1 MRLQPRQER
10 ILRRLE
16 SNNYAEVKEL
26 AAELDVDA
34 STIRRDLQTLVR
46 SGNVERVHGG
56 VRLPAPIGT
65 QPSQGYPLSASHIAI
80 ATSARTFL
88 ERGGSVILGAGPITE
103 RLGQMLFGSPA
114 LTVHTNVPRLADA
127 LSRNGLQVHLAGGE
141 IRAGDSETSGPVT
154 AAYFETVKADWV
166 FLECDGVHPY
176 SGFTAASPW
185 HVAAKRA
192 MIAAADRRCIMA
204 PSPLFGARHIGF
216 IADVSTAD
224 LIITDDALADGELP
238 AFAGRVIRA
247 ATETFDDWRVDP
259 DRYGL

>member
-1 MRLQPRQER
+1 MALHPRQER

-16 SNNYAEVKEL
+16 SSNYAEVKEL
-26 AAELDVDA
+26 AAVLDVDA

-56 VRLPAPIGT
+56 VRLPVVSPREPSSDYPQTKAHIG
-65 QPSQGYPLSASHIAI
+65 IA
-80 ATSARTFL
+80 ASARTFL
-88 ERGGSVILGAGPITE
+88 EHGGSVVLGAGPISD
-103 RLGQMLFGSPA
+103 RLGMMLFDVPN
-114 LTVHTNVPRLADA
+114 LIVHTNSLAIADV
-127 LSRNGLQVHLAGGE
+127 LSRNGVRVHLAGGE
-141 IRAGDSETSGPVT
+141 LRAGDSETSGAVT

-185 HVAAKRA
+185 HVSAKRA
-192 MIAAADRRCIMA
+192 MIAAADRRCVMA
-204 PSPLFGARHIGF
+204 PSVLFGARHVGF

-247 ATETFDDWRVDP
+247 ATDPLDEWRVDP
-259 DRYGL
+259 DTYGY